1 MRFGLRELEIRERMF
16 KMRKEKG
23 RPLTIEEIEAIKDS
37 VPLVT
42 YCDYE
47 YERS

>member
-1 MRFGLRELEIRERMF
+1 MRFGLRELTIRERMYE
-16 KMRKEKG
+16 MRKEKG
-23 RPLTIEEIEAIKDS
+23 RPLTIEEIKAIKDS

-42 YCDYE
+42 YCDHE